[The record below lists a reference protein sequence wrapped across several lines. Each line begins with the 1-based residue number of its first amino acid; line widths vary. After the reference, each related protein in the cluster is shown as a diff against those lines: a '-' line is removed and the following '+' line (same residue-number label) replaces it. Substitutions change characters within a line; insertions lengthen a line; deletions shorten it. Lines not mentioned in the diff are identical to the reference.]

1 MDGVSTLTSRDA
13 SSSFENL
20 DLGEGSCIMNSRR
33 TLTRTGDVAVH
44 LLRRRTHAGLATVH
58 GGRIRARSCSLL
70 TPFRAPRM
78 AFRPRRPCRPSSLHW
93 NQIIFFLFLKSFP
106 HRWIVILILILYNYR
121 FWIFIWISLYL
132 ILSFIFI
139 FVLFILIFQKTLTK
153 LWISKWIY

>member
-20 DLGEGSCIMNSRR
+20 DLGEGSCIMNSRW

-93 NQIIFFLFLKSFP
+93 NQIIFSLFLERVVFP
-106 HRWIVILILILYNYR
+106 IVTLILILDSYR
-121 FWIFIWISLYL
+121 FWIFI
-132 ILSFIFI
+132 
-139 FVLFILIFQKTLTK
+139 
-153 LWISKWIY
+153 